1 MKDEASRKGGTRGI
15 RLTEDDEAAF
25 REIQTQYGI
34 SGFSQ
39 TVCYLIREYPRLW
52 KENIKLREE
61 NERLREENKKQMTRI
76 RLASNGADI
85 NGQIIIEVLN
95 TLCWQLGSKE
105 YVSTQQ
111 MLHPVVEESQMT
123 VKDRI
128 AHFKQAKDSKTKSHK

>member
-52 KENIKLREE
+52 KENIKLR
-61 NERLREENKKQMTRI
+61 K
-76 RLASNGADI
+76 
-85 NGQIIIEVLN
+85 
-95 TLCWQLGSKE
+95 
-105 YVSTQQ
+105 
-111 MLHPVVEESQMT
+111 
-123 VKDRI
+123 
-128 AHFKQAKDSKTKSHK
+128 KTKGCEKKIKSR